1 MVFERAGIR
10 MLRLMIPI
18 ESFDIERS
26 VISEHF
32 EQAPEFVVIDLS
44 REGRV
49 ISITSKRNV
58 GEHFGG
64 RSGLKAIVTS
74 LRPDALVVKG
84 MELGGLAAF
93 QDSGIA
99 VFASPVNSVGEAVEA
114 YLAGRLSCL
123 TERRK
128 DPRHTLLHG

>member
-1 MVFERAGIR
+1 MV
-10 MLRLMIPI
+10 RLVIPI

-32 EQAPEFVVIDLS
+32 GRAPEFAVIDLS
-44 REGRV
+44 DEGRV
-49 ISITSKRNV
+49 ISMTSERNL

-64 RSGLKAIVTS
+64 HGGAETVVTNLK
-74 LRPDALVVKG
+74 PDALVVKG
-84 MELGGLAAF
+84 MGPRGLAAF
-93 QDSGIA
+93 QSNGIV

-123 TERRK
+123 TEPCK
-128 DPRHTLLHG
+128 DARHGSSHD